1 MWSFCYEG
9 HSFNN
14 LPGTVFHQNRNES
27 TISNPTFS
35 LHKTF
40 MKLNN
45 QTKLHFCKD
54 KIEYQSPNKA
64 QKAWCWFPGC
74 AVTFVCFVFASF
86 FFSYPVLKIVLK
98 IVMRSLFAA
107 HVLLVL
113 GSKYAALLAE
123 CHLLLLVSALW
134 KWDQWAFEWLLSKL
148 SINTC
153 GLFVMPTLGQTV
165 ILWHRSSFVG
175 SHTTCWLCNLLLIC
189 HTWSKH
195 V

>member
-1 MWSFCYEG
+1 MPS
-9 HSFNN
+9 
-14 LPGTVFHQNRNES
+14 
-27 TISNPTFS
+27 PTFS

-40 MKLNN
+40 VKLNN

-54 KIEYQSPNKA
+54 KIEYQSPNKP
-64 QKAWCWFPGC
+64 QKAWCWFPC
-74 AVTFVCFVFASF
+74 LLCFCF
-86 FFSYPVLKIVLK
+86 FFPNPVLKIV
-98 IVMRSLFAA
+98 MHSLFAA

-123 CHLLLLVSALW
+123 CHLLLLVPALW
-134 KWDQWAFEWLLSKL
+134 KREQWAFEWLLSKL

-153 GLFVMPTLGQTV
+153 GLFVTPTRGQTV
-165 ILWHRSSFVG
+165 ILWQRSSFVG